1 MTRLL
6 LARHGQTIWNTQRR
20 YQGQSDS
27 PLDET
32 GQRQAAALGE
42 RLARHRLSAVYASD
56 LGRVWNTAAA
66 VAAHQDC
73 LLIAEPRQREL
84 HYGEWQG
91 LTYDEILRG
100 DPQRLATWEADRM
113 KASPPGGESL
123 QQLAERVQATG
134 ECIQKAYPEGTVL
147 VVSHAGPIKVLICQ
161 ALSLPPT
168 AFWQF
173 RLEHATLSALSLY
186 PQGGIL
192 ELLNDAC
199 HLEDNPWES

>member
-6 LARHGQTIWNTQRR
+6 IARHGQTIWNTQRR
-20 YQGQSDS
+20 YQGQTDS

-32 GQRQAAALGE
+32 GQRQAFDLGE
-42 RLARHRLSAVYASD
+42 RLSKVKLSAIFASD
-56 LGRVWNTAAA
+56 LGRAWNTAAA
-66 VAAHQDC
+66 TAAHQDC
-73 LLIAEPRQREL
+73 PFIADPRLREL

-91 LTYDEILRG
+91 MTYDEIRQG
-100 DPQRLATWEADRM
+100 DPQRLAAWEADRM

-123 QQLAERVQATG
+123 LQLAERVQAAI

-147 VVSHAGPIKVLICQ
+147 VVSHAGPIKVLLSQ
-161 ALSLPPT
+161 ALGLPPT
-168 AFWQF
+168 AYWQF
-173 RLEHATLSALSLY
+173 RLEHATLSVLSLY

-199 HLEDNPWES
+199 HLGEATWGN

>member
-20 YQGQSDS
+20 YQGQANS

-42 RLARHRLSAVYASD
+42 RLSKVKLSAIYASD
-56 LGRVWNTAAA
+56 LGRAWNTAAA
-66 VAAHQDC
+66 AAAHQDC
-73 LLIAEPRQREL
+73 PLIAEPRLREL

-91 LTYDEILRG
+91 LTYDEIRRVN
-100 DPQRLATWEADRM
+100 PQRLAAWEADRM

-123 QQLAERVQATG
+123 GQLSDRVWATV
-134 ECIQKAYPEGTVL
+134 ESIQKAYPEGTVL
-147 VVSHAGPIKVLICQ
+147 VVSHAGPLKVLLSQ
-161 ALSLPPT
+161 ALGLPPT

-173 RLEHATLSALSLY
+173 SLEHAALSALSLY

-199 HLEDNPWES
+199 HLEENPWES